1 MNVNQNFAPRV
12 ATGGAQL
19 SQPRRAACPAGTSET
34 VRPGG
39 SIFPGE
45 EPSFVKSTM
54 EGKPES
60 KIPACNGVESEG
72 KPDDVTNHI
81 GKLEVREMPAGT
93 PGCSIRPIGIS
104 HSSPGSTT
112 KDSKDTK
119 RYSDPETDL
128 CLWEDLEIGEA
139 FYLPFM
145 RGVYF
150 KTGIESFGIAPNEPE
165 WEWRVAGEG
174 REPVWL
180 VARAEDLTGRV
191 TMQCR
196 RCDCTELNP
205 CFSFTDG
212 ACAWARP
219 GLCTACL
226 TDPEVR
232 RFLQE
237 GAEAA

>member
-1 MNVNQNFAPRV
+1 MNTNQNFAPGRKD
-12 ATGGAQL
+12 TDCLSGGTQEL
-19 SQPRRAACPAGTSET
+19 SQPGRSSFL
-34 VRPGG
+34 V
-39 SIFPGE
+39 E
-45 EPSFVKSTM
+45 E
-54 EGKPES
+54 PES
-60 KIPACNGVESEG
+60 KIPACNGVESEEM
-72 KPDDVTNHI
+72 PNDVTNHI
-81 GKLEVREMPAGT
+81 GKLEVRETPTGS
-93 PGCSIRPIGIS
+93 PGCSIRPVGVS
-104 HSSPGSTT
+104 QS
-112 KDSKDTK
+112 
-119 RYSDPETDL
+119 TDL

-145 RGVYF
+145 QGVYF
-150 KTGIESFGIAPNEPE
+150 KTGIESFGIAPTEPE

-180 VARAEDLTGRV
+180 VARAEV
-191 TMQCR
+191 MQCR

-219 GLCTACL
+219 GLCTVCL

-237 GAEAA
+237 GTEAA